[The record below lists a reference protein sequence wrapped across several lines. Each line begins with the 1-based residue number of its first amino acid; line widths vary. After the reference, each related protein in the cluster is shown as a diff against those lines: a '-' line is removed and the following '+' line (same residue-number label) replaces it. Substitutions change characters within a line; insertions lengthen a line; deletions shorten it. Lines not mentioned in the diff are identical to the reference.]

1 MRRKTMNEIYK
12 KSLYIWLDLMTEEF
26 NTGSEFL
33 YRGEYLEKMF
43 LASRIIYNKI
53 KDNDKTPIDYLFK
66 LELDLD
72 LKLSEAEYLDNRIL
86 EEQKVVHEQ

>member
-1 MRRKTMNEIYK
+1 MNEIYK
-12 KSLYIWLDLMTEEF
+12 KSLYIWLDLVTEEF

-33 YRGEYLEKMF
+33 YIGEYHEKMF

-53 KDNDKTPIDYLFK
+53 KDNNKTPIDYLFK
-66 LELDLD
+66 LELDLE
-72 LKLSEAEYLDNRIL
+72 LKLSEADYLENRIL